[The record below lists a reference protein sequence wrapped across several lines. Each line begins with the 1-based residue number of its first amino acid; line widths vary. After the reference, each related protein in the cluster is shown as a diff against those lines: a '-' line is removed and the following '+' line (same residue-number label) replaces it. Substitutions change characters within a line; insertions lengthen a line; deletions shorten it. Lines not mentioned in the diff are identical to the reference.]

1 MLSLPKTPKSDLIEE
16 DVDNEQKKN
25 RLPLLFQKKPKY
37 EHSQLK
43 KSVTPEHIDSTTY
56 PPASIEE
63 IPDEEMTVPEEI
75 LPRMR

>member
-1 MLSLPKTPKSDLIEE
+1 
-16 DVDNEQKKN
+16 
-25 RLPLLFQKKPKY
+25 
-37 EHSQLK
+37 
-43 KSVTPEHIDSTTY
+43 VTPEHIDSTTY